1 MSRKLSD
8 LDPVVEQM
16 AWRLIAA
23 APLVLQRE
31 LFVVHTLR
39 TYDEQQSLYEQGRTE
54 PGKIVTNA
62 RGGSSFHNFGLAMDL
77 AFEQDGTQHPTWSTA
92 GSDIDDWRLLGAMG
106 EAIGFE
112 WGGAPSFPLRDFGH
126 FHYSGGES
134 MDRIRAAY
142 ERDKKGWKLNA

>member
-39 TYDEQQSLYEQGRTE
+39 TYDEQDDLYEQGRTE

-62 RGGSSFHNFGLAMDL
+62 RGGKSWHNFGLAIDF

-92 GSDIDDWRLLGAMG
+92 GSDIDDWRLLGSMG

-112 WGGAPSFPLRDFGH
+112 WGGRFDLKDFGH
-126 FHYSGGES
+126 FHYSGGHT
-134 MDRIRAAY
+134 MDRVRAAFD
-142 ERDKKGWKLNA
+142 RDKKGWKLSAL

>member
-1 MSRKLSD
+1 MSRRLSD

-77 AFEQDGTQHPTWSTA
+77 PFEQDGTQHPTWSTA
-92 GSDIDDWRLLGAMG
+92 GDDINDWRLLGAMG

-112 WGGAPSFPLRDFGH
+112 WGGSPSFPLRDFGH
-126 FHYSGGES
+126 FHYSAGQT
-134 MDRIRAAY
+134 MDRVKAAY

>member
-39 TYDEQQSLYEQGRTE
+39 TYDEQDDLYEQGRTE

-62 RGGSSFHNFGLAMDL
+62 RGGKSWHNFGLALDF
-77 AFEQDGTQHPTWSTA
+77 AFEQDGSQHPTWSTA
-92 GSDIDDWRLLGAMG
+92 GGDIDHWRLLGSMG

-112 WGGAPSFPLRDFGH
+112 WGGRFDLKDFGH
-126 FHYSGGES
+126 FHYSAGQT
-134 MDRIRAAY
+134 MDRVRAAF
-142 ERDKKGWKLNA
+142 ERDKKGWKLSAL

>member
-39 TYDEQQSLYEQGRTE
+39 TYEEQDDLYEQGRTE

-62 RGGSSFHNFGLAMDL
+62 RGGKSWHNFGLAIDF
-77 AFEQDGTQHPTWSTA
+77 AFEQDGTQHPTWST
-92 GSDIDDWRLLGAMG
+92 SQSINDWRLLGSMG

-142 ERDKKGWKLNA
+142 ERDTKGWKLNA

>member
-39 TYDEQQSLYEQGRTE
+39 TYDEQDALYEQGRTE

-62 RGGSSFHNFGLAMDL
+62 RGGKSWHNFGLALDF

-106 EAIGFE
+106 KAIGFE
-112 WGGAPSFPLRDFGH
+112 WGGDFDLKDFGH
-126 FHYSGGES
+126 YHYSGGES
-134 MDRIRAAY
+134 MDRISAAY
-142 ERDKKGWKLNA
+142 ERDTKGWRLSS

>member
-39 TYDEQQSLYEQGRTE
+39 TYDEQDALYEQGRTE
-54 PGKIVTNA
+54 PGKIVTNS
-62 RGGSSFHNFGLAMDL
+62 RGGFSYHNWGLALDV
-77 AFEQDGTQHPTWSTA
+77 AFEQDGSQHPTWSTA
-92 GSDIDDWRLLGAMG
+92 GSDIDDWRLLGSMG

-112 WGGAPSFPLRDFGH
+112 WGGRFDLKDFGH

>member
-39 TYDEQQSLYEQGRTE
+39 TYEEQDALYEQGRTE

-62 RGGSSFHNFGLAMDL
+62 RGGKSWHNFGLAIDF

-92 GSDIDDWRLLGAMG
+92 GSDIDDWRLLGSMG

-112 WGGAPSFPLRDFGH
+112 WGGRFDLKDFGH

-142 ERDKKGWKLNA
+142 ERDKKGWKL

>member
-39 TYDEQQSLYEQGRTE
+39 TYDEQDALYEQGRTE

-62 RGGSSFHNFGLAMDL
+62 RGGKSWHNFGLALDF
-77 AFEQDGTQHPTWSTA
+77 AFEQDGTQHPTWST
-92 GSDIDDWRLLGAMG
+92 SQSINDWRLLGSMG

-112 WGGAPSFPLRDFGH
+112 WGGRFDLKDFGH
-126 FHYSGGES
+126 FHYSAGQT
-134 MDRIRAAY
+134 MDRVRAAY
-142 ERDKKGWKLNA
+142 ERDTKGWRLSS

>member
-39 TYDEQQSLYEQGRTE
+39 TYDEQDALYEQGRTE

-62 RGGSSFHNFGLAMDL
+62 RGGSSFHNWGLALDV
-77 AFEQDGTQHPTWSTA
+77 AFEQDGSQHPTWSTA
-92 GSDIDDWRLLGAMG
+92 GSDIDDWRLLGSMG

-112 WGGAPSFPLRDFGH
+112 WGGRFDLKDFGH

>member
-8 LDPVVEQM
+8 LDPMVEQM

-39 TYDEQQSLYEQGRTE
+39 TYSEQDALYEQGRTE

-62 RGGSSFHNFGLAMDL
+62 RGGKSWHNFGLALDF
-77 AFEQDGTQHPTWSTA
+77 AFEQDGSQHPTWSTA

-106 EAIGFE
+106 KAIGFE
-112 WGGAPSFPLRDFGH
+112 WGGDFDLKDFGH

-134 MDRIRAAY
+134 MDRARAAF
-142 ERDKKGWKLNA
+142 ERDKKGRTYV